1 MLIVPENWN
10 LKFAGLVSAV
20 LVSHFSCSLFVL
32 NKSFTPEVDLSWQRW
47 LFIFFILNSLE
58 AFSCCA
64 VHPSWVRA
72 YQVFRKPGSCL
83 RDGRYFWT
91 GVAWSNIIHTMI
103 GLRPNKRIENK
114 MLSSEENNEEKDI
127 IYQRPHAHRP
137 FRFKLVLWVHV
148 TLVRSALC
156 SQ

>member
-1 MLIVPENWN
+1 
-10 LKFAGLVSAV
+10 
-20 LVSHFSCSLFVL
+20 
-32 NKSFTPEVDLSWQRW
+32 
-47 LFIFFILNSLE
+47 
-58 AFSCCA
+58 
-64 VHPSWVRA
+64 
-72 YQVFRKPGSCL
+72 
-83 RDGRYFWT
+83 
-91 GVAWSNIIHTMI
+91 MI